1 MGKEETIEHLFLEA
15 VEVLKQLVR
24 TPSLSREEDKTGDIL
39 QSFFESR
46 HIPVQRIKNNVIAR
60 SKHFDPS
67 KKTLLLNSHHDTV
80 PPNRN
85 YTLDPFSPVIREE
98 KLFGLGAND
107 AGAPLVSMIATF
119 LYFFEKDATV
129 NIVFAASA
137 EEEISGKNGVELLL
151 PSLPKIDMAIVGE
164 PTLMNMAIAEKG
176 LLVLDCI
183 AHGKSGHAARD
194 EGENAIYKAVRDIEW
209 IQKFNFQ
216 KESEWLH
223 RVHTAVTSIETDNK
237 AHNVVPGSCR
247 FVVDVRVNELYTC
260 DEVVEIFRKNLSSEV
275 NPRSLR
281 LKPSFISADH
291 ALVKAGKK
299 LGMEM
304 YGSPTCSDMALIP
317 FPAVKCGPGDSA
329 RSHTA
334 DEFIYLHEIKNG
346 ITKYVNWIEWL
357 GKED

>member
-46 HIPVQRIKNNVIAR
+46 HIPVQRIMNNVIVR

-80 PPNRN
+80 PPNKN
-85 YTLDPFSPVIREE
+85 YTLDPFTPVIREE
-98 KLFGLGAND
+98 KLFGLGTND
-107 AGAPLVSMIATF
+107 AGGSLVSMMATF
-119 LYFFEKDATV
+119 LYFIEMEAPV

-176 LLVLDCI
+176 LLVLDCT

-194 EGENAIYKAVRDIEW
+194 EGDNAIYKAVRDIEW

-216 KESEWLH
+216 KESEWLG

-247 FVVDVRVNELYTC
+247 FVIDVRVNELYTF
-260 DEVVEIFRKNLSSEV
+260 DEVVEIFRKNLISEV

-281 LKPSFISADH
+281 LKPSFIPEDH
-291 ALVKAGKK
+291 VMVRAGKK
-299 LGMEM
+299 LGMVM
-304 YGSPTCSDMALIP
+304 YGSPTCSDMAQIP

-346 ITKYVNWIEWL
+346 ISKYVNWIEQM
-357 GKED
+357 GKAD